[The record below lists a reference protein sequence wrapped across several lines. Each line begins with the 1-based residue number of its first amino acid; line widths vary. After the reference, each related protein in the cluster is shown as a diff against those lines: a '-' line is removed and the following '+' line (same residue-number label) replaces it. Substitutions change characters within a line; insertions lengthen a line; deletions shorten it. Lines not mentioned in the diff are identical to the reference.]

1 MLAGSTPGSSRYALT
16 GTSLTMPAPY
26 CPRTVL
32 WRTSV
37 PSSERMA
44 SSNLSFSVRT
54 ASAANEFGGPIAMR
68 LRSWKMWFG
77 TMSRR
82 ATGRLVKFGAPLHSD
97 GFCHS
102 DLDMVDVVAIP
113 YGLEDPVGEA
123 QDHDVLDRLLTQ
135 GSIR

>member
-1 MLAGSTPGSSRYALT
+1 
-16 GTSLTMPAPY
+16 
-26 CPRTVL
+26 
-32 WRTSV
+32 
-37 PSSERMA
+37 
-44 SSNLSFSVRT
+44 
-54 ASAANEFGGPIAMR
+54 
-68 LRSWKMWFG
+68 MWFG

-102 DLDMVDVVAIP
+102 DLDMVDVVASP

-135 GSIR
+135 EVVHPIDLRFRQHPEDPRIQRAG